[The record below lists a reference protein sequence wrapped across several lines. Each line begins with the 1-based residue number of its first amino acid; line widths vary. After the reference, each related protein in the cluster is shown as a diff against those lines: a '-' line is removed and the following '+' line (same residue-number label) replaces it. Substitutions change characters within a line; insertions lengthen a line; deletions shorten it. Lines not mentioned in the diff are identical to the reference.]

1 MPNNVTA
8 LIPEIWAQESLQN
21 LFSNIV
27 MAQLVHR
34 DFEAVAAQAGDTVN
48 TRKPGTFT
56 ANDMGS
62 TTTVQDAT
70 ASNVAVVLNKWK
82 EVTFELSDKDLTL
95 AMGDLVELFVSPA
108 MEALAQ
114 QIDKDLLGLY
124 TDITASVGTAG
135 TNAGKDL
142 VLDARKALNDAKAP
156 MNNRR
161 AVWSTKDERALLGV
175 ADFVNAEKVGDNG
188 TTLREASLGR
198 IFGVDHYMDQNV
210 PMVAGV
216 SPAPNSTY
224 NLMFHRNAFA
234 LVTRPLIAPRT
245 AAVDSAVVSHKGIGL
260 RSMVGYDISKKK
272 HIVSIDVL
280 YGVKTLDAALA
291 VKVLT

>member
-8 LIPEIWAQESLQN
+8 LIPEVWAQESLQN

-124 TDITASVGTAG
+124 ADVTASVGTAG
-135 TNAGKDL
+135 TSATKDL

-175 ADFVNAEKVGDNG
+175 ADFVSAEKVGDQG

-198 IFGVDHYMDQNV
+198 IFGIDHYMDQNV
-210 PMVAGV
+210 PVVAGT
-216 SPAPNSTY
+216 PNSTY
-224 NLMFHRNAFA
+224 NLLFHRNAFA
-234 LVTRPLIAPRT
+234 LVTRPLIAPQT
-245 AAVDSAVVSHKGIGL
+245 AAVNSAVVSHKGIGL

-280 YGVKTLDAALA
+280 YGVKTLDANLA

>member
-8 LIPEIWAQESLQN
+8 LIPEVWAQESLQN

-34 DFEAVAAQAGDTVN
+34 DFESVAAQAGDTVN
-48 TRKPGTFT
+48 TRKPGTFS
-56 ANDMGS
+56 ANDMGA

-114 QIDKDLLGLY
+114 QIDKDILGLY
-124 TDITASVGTAG
+124 ADVSASVGTAG
-135 TNAGKDL
+135 TSATKDL

-175 ADFVNAEKVGDNG
+175 ADFVSAEKVGDQG

-198 IFGVDHYMDQNV
+198 IFGIDHYMDQNV
-210 PMVAGV
+210 PVVAGT
-216 SPAPNSTY
+216 PNSTY
-224 NLMFHRNAFA
+224 NLLFHRNAFA
-234 LVTRPLIAPRT
+234 LVTRPLIAPQT
-245 AAVDSAVVSHKGIGL
+245 AAVNSAVVSHKGIGL

-280 YGVKTLDAALA
+280 YGVKTLDANLA
-291 VKVLT
+291 VKILT